1 MRTIYDMDTSL
12 SHKKDYELVA
22 LTLEDSAYFAHIIDR
37 YRRQLQHYIRR
48 ISGLGAEDSEDV
60 LQEVFIKIYKN
71 LNGFNQKLK
80 FSSWA
85 YRIAHNTTMSE
96 MRKRKVRPISYVEP
110 EDLVRIADQLDISD
124 EVEKN
129 DEKNEIKGLL
139 GQLDKK
145 YRDVL
150 VLKFLEEKDYKEI
163 SDILK
168 IPEGTVATRINR
180 AKKQFKKL
188 YE

>member
-1 MRTIYDMDTSL
+1 MDISL
-12 SHKKDYELVA
+12 SEKNDIELVA

-60 LQEVFIKIYKN
+60 LQDVFIKTYKN
-71 LNGFNQKLK
+71 LNGFNPKLK
-80 FSSWA
+80 FSSWI
-85 YRIAHNTTMSE
+85 YRITHNTTMSE
-96 MRKRKVRPISYVEP
+96 MRKRKVRPLHYVDT
-110 EDLVRIADQLDISD
+110 EDLVRIADQMDISD
-124 EVEKN
+124 DLEKQEFNEEV
-129 DEKNEIKGLL
+129 KGMLAK
-139 GQLDKK
+139 LDKK

-168 IPEGTVATRINR
+168 IPEGTVGTRINR
-180 AKKQFKKL
+180 GKKKFREEFIKK
-188 YE
+188 